1 MTTILLEGGELNE
14 PAGLSFDPLTNS
26 VLVANTNAH
35 SLCRVSLD
43 EPHKV
48 TVLPLGTTDVT
59 DSLASHSALPS
70 FVIRA
75 SQTLEVELSLPSGKE
90 INFDAPNG
98 CVLSC
103 PGQDDVRGKLMPTGA
118 QVPHFT
124 LITSSWKAAES
135 AKLNLKLF
143 LCEKDTGT
151 CTVLSKD
158 FTVQL
163 KTDESLPSKIKINI
177 P

>member
-1 MTTILLEGGELNE
+1 MTTILLDGGVLNE
-14 PAGLSFDPLTNS
+14 PGGLSFDPRTNS

-43 EPHKV
+43 APHTV
-48 TVLPLGTTDVT
+48 TVLPLGTADVT

-75 SQTLEVELSLPSGKE
+75 SQTLEVELSLPSGKD

-103 PGQDDVRGKLMPTGA
+103 PGLDDVRGKLTSGA
-118 QVPHFT
+118 QASHFT
-124 LITSSWKAAES
+124 LNTASWKAAES
-135 AKLNLKLF
+135 AKLTLKVF

-151 CTVLSKD
+151 CTVLSKA